1 MQVHT
6 PLPWEGLGV
15 GLPSDYYCPQARSP
29 LPWEGPGVGL
39 PDDTFLQIMLIKS
52 GDVNDLAMSNI

>member
-1 MQVHT
+1 MQARAPH
-6 PLPWEGLGV
+6 PWEGLGV
-15 GLPSDYYCPQARSP
+15 GSSDKRYCPQARAP

>member
-15 GLPSDYYCPQARSP
+15 GSSDKCYCPQARAP
-29 LPWEGPGVGL
+29 LPREGLGWGSRY
-39 PDDTFLQIMLIKS
+39 DTFLQIMLIKS
-52 GDVNDLAMSNI
+52 GDVNDLAMNNI

>member
-15 GLPSDYYCPQARSP
+15 GLPIDYYCPQARAP
-29 LPWEGPGVGL
+29 LPREGPGVGS
-39 PDDTFLQIMLIKS
+39 PYDTFLQIMLIKS

>member
-6 PLPWEGLGV
+6 PLPREGL
-15 GLPSDYYCPQARSP
+15 
-29 LPWEGPGVGL
+29 GVGL

>member
-1 MQVHT
+1 MQARA
-6 PLPWEGLGV
+6 PLP
-15 GLPSDYYCPQARSP
+15 R
-29 LPWEGPGVGL
+29 EGPGVGS

>member
-1 MQVHT
+1 MQT
-6 PLPWEGLGV
+6 RAPLPREGPGV
-15 GLPSDYYCPQARSP
+15 GLSIDYYCPQARSP

-39 PDDTFLQIMLIKS
+39 PDDTFLQIMLIKL

>member
-1 MQVHT
+1 MQALA

-15 GLPSDYYCPQARSP
+15 GLPIDYYCPQALAP
-29 LPWEGPGVGL
+29 LPREGLGVGS
-39 PDDTFLQIMLIKS
+39 PYDTFLQIMLIKS